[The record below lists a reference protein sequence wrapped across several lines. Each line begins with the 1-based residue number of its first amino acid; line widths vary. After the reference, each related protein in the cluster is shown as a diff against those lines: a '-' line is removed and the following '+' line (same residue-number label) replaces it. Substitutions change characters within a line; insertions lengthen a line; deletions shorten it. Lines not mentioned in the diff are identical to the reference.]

1 MLIPLQLI
9 YRLLLL
15 IAFFDLFFLFFFK
28 SFAPSDYDVAFDGLE
43 PSQVGLSSCVKTHIV
58 ENWSCGGKERQEKE
72 E

>member
-1 MLIPLQLI
+1 M
-9 YRLLLL
+9 
-15 IAFFDLFFLFFFK
+15 
-28 SFAPSDYDVAFDGLE
+28 AFDGLE